1 MKRICSLLLALTLV
15 TGALLSFG
23 GCSSSPRVEDVYDRV
38 VELVEASYELN
49 TVFYG
54 AGLPVYEADSLY
66 AEFSNMYYGFE
77 YEGSHESVTPYS
89 KFATVQQIRDAAELV
104 YSKEYLEEVIY
115 PTLFDGYVI
124 PGMGEVK
131 IARYL
136 EDDEWI
142 YEIAKSILK
151 PDLAFFFDIPVK
163 VAVSRVRRR
172 PDERERYIDMDLQY
186 KLRKEY
192 VDICTAN
199 NGVLISTMQSENDC
213 YAIIKNKVKEMLLYG
228 NS

>member
-1 MKRICSLLLALTLV
+1 MKRICSLLLALTLAA
-15 TGALLSFG
+15 GALLSFG

-142 YEIAKSILK
+142 Y
-151 PDLAFFFDIPVK
+151 
-163 VAVSRVRRR
+163 
-172 PDERERYIDMDLQY
+172 
-186 KLRKEY
+186 
-192 VDICTAN
+192 
-199 NGVLISTMQSENDC
+199 QS
-213 YAIIKNKVKEMLLYG
+213 VKEDALYSG
-228 NS
+228 IIVYDYSSMKIVAPSDANACYVEMNAWMENTPDQVKSVRIRLVSQDGAWFLDSFTGGAL